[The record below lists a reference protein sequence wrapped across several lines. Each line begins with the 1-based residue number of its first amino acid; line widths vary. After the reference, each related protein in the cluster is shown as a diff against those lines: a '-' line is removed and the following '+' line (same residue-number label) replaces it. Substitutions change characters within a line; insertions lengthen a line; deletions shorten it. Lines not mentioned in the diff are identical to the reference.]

1 MNPAQNTGFS
11 AIPFA
16 VPDVRG
22 AEGPVPGAGAFHE
35 FVDDMAGVGHAP
47 VGIAGSPGF
56 TESELIEIAFGNL
69 CRALKEEFH
78 YAIKICKDLRW
89 LRELLCAR
97 GEPPEAAALRLF
109 DELKRL
115 HETDVLHA
123 FNILLR
129 LPSYDY
135 VPLDLHAV
143 KAKTYEW
150 SWISQFPNY
159 LWVSMREAVS
169 SAIEG
174 SASNVIAQAMRH
186 PGDHPGA

>member
-1 MNPAQNTGFS
+1 M
-11 AIPFA
+11 
-16 VPDVRG
+16 
-22 AEGPVPGAGAFHE
+22 
-35 FVDDMAGVGHAP
+35 
-47 VGIAGSPGF
+47 
-56 TESELIEIAFGNL
+56 
-69 CRALKEEFH
+69 
-78 YAIKICKDLRW
+78 
-89 LRELLCAR
+89 
-97 GEPPEAAALRLF
+97 RLF